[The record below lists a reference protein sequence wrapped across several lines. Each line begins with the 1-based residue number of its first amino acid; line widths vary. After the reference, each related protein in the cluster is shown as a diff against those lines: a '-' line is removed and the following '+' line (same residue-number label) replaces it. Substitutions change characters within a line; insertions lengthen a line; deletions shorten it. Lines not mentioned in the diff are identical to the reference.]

1 MRENIIMRKYIKYSV
16 LALLFFSCKKYTTY
30 DYFFNNNSDSTIY
43 LHPGKLSEK
52 NDTLTVNPKSSVR
65 IMYYHTGDYGLDDTI
80 STVNTYRYDS
90 VFLKSKGY
98 YINKRFN
105 VYKDWVLE
113 NDPKEYDF
121 SFTITNDNIKK
132 E

>member
-1 MRENIIMRKYIKYSV
+1 V
-16 LALLFFSCKKYTTY
+16 
-30 DYFFNNNSDSTIY
+30 Y
-43 LHPGKLSEK
+43 LHPGKLNK
-52 NDTLTVNPKSSVR
+52 NKDTLMIRPRSS
-65 IMYYHTGDYGLDDTI
+65 INIAPYHTGDYGLNDTI
-80 STVNTYRYDS
+80 YTTNMYFYDS
-90 VFLKSKGY
+90 VFLKTKGY

-113 NDPKEYDF
+113 SDPNEYNF